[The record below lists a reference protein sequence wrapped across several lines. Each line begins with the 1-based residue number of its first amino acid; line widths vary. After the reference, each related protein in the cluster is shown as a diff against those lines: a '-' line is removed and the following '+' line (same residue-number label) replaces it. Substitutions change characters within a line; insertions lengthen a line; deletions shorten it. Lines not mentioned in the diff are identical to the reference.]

1 LTESVETAT
10 GVERIAAAFSGHGRR
25 AALMPYLM
33 GGFPTTDDS
42 LRIAQAYVDNGA
54 DLIEFGLPFSDPLAD
69 GPVIH
74 GAAVDALSNGAV
86 IEKILDGIGPIAAQV
101 PVLLMTYFNLIEARG
116 VERFLGRVADLGVS
130 GLIIPDIP
138 LEESAVLAEP
148 CRRHGLALIPMVA
161 PTTPD
166 SRMAEILA
174 NTEGFVYTVS
184 VTGTTGERSASAEG
198 LAELVG
204 RVRAAT
210 DIPVAVGFGISDV
223 EQASRVANV
232 ADGAIIGTRL
242 VREAR
247 EAHEGGGDPAPAAG
261 ALVREFSD
269 ALA

>member
-1 LTESVETAT
+1 MGSVETAS
-10 GVERIAAAFSGHGRR
+10 GVERIAAAFAGHGRK

-33 GGFPTTDDS
+33 GGFPNTEDS
-42 LRIAQAYVDNGA
+42 IRVAQAYIDGGA

-74 GAAVDALSNGAV
+74 GAAVDALAGGVV
-86 IEKILDGIGPIAAQV
+86 IEKLLDEIAPIAAQV
-101 PVLLMTYFNLIEARG
+101 PVLVMTYFNLIEARG

-138 LEESAVLAEP
+138 LEESSVLLEP
-148 CRRHGLALIPMVA
+148 CDRHGLALIPLVA

-166 SRMAEILA
+166 ERMEAICA
-174 NTEGFVYTVS
+174 QARGFIYTVS
-184 VTGTTGERSASAEG
+184 VTGTTGERSADAEG
-198 LAELVG
+198 LAALVG
-204 RVRAAT
+204 RVRAHT
-210 DIPVAVGFGISDV
+210 DLPVAVGFGISDP
-223 EQASRVANV
+223 EQAARVGDV

-247 EAHEGGGDPAPAAG
+247 QAHEDAGDPAPAVE
-261 ALVREFSD
+261 ALVKSFSD